1 MKRTLIMTG
10 AALALLAVVTACG
23 GRQQSLDGG
32 VAPDGGGAR
41 QQQTDNAT
49 PGAGG
54 TQQKLSGTI
63 TIDGSS
69 TVGPISIA
77 VAEEF
82 RKLHPDVEVPVGISG
97 SSAGL
102 ARFVKGEIDIADSSR
117 PIKESEIAEARQN
130 GVEPVELPVAYDG
143 LSVVVSSE
151 NEFLTC
157 ISIDQLNKIW
167 APDSTVTRWSEVD
180 PAWPDEEIRLYGPGT
195 ASGTFEYFTEVVNG
209 KARASRADY
218 TASEDDNVLVQG
230 VAGNRNSLG
239 YFGYAYYAENRD
251 RLKVL
256 SIDAGQG
263 CVAPN
268 DETIANGTYPLARE
282 IFIYPSRQSLAR
294 PEVKAFLTFYLENA
308 AELARQVGYTPLP
321 AARYQEGL
329 AKLR

>member
-1 MKRTLIMTG
+1 MKQTLMTSG
-10 AALALLAVVTACG
+10 TALALLAVLTACA
-23 GRQQSLDGG
+23 GRQQSVNDG
-32 VAPDGGGAR
+32 V
-41 QQQTDNAT
+41 T
-49 PGAGG
+49 PGAGAG
-54 TQQKLSGTI
+54 SQPQLSGTI

-82 RKLHPDVEVPVGISG
+82 GRLYPDVEVPVGISG

-102 ARFVKGEIDIADSSR
+102 ARFVKGEVDIADSSR
-117 PIKESEIAEARQN
+117 PIKEAELSEARQN
-130 GVEPVELPVAYDG
+130 GLEPIELPVAYDG
-143 LSVVVSSE
+143 LSVVVSQD
-151 NEFLTC
+151 NDFLTC
-157 ISIDQLNKIW
+157 ISIAQLNTIW

-180 PAWPDEEIRLYGPGT
+180 PSWPDEEIKLYGPGT

-209 KARASRADY
+209 RARASRADY

-256 SIDAGQG
+256 AIDAGAG
-263 CVAPN
+263 CVAPS
-268 DETIANGTYPLARE
+268 DETIADGTYPLARE

-308 AELARQVGYTPLP
+308 PELAAQVGYTPLP
-321 AARYQEGL
+321 DERYQEGL
-329 AKLR
+329 SKLN

>member
-209 KARASRADY
+209 
-218 TASEDDNVLVQG
+218 
-230 VAGNRNSLG
+230 
-239 YFGYAYYAENRD
+239 
-251 RLKVL
+251 
-256 SIDAGQG
+256 
-263 CVAPN
+263 
-268 DETIANGTYPLARE
+268 
-282 IFIYPSRQSLAR
+282 
-294 PEVKAFLTFYLENA
+294 
-308 AELARQVGYTPLP
+308 
-321 AARYQEGL
+321 
-329 AKLR
+329 